1 MARVKICGI
10 TREADLRAAVRAGAD
25 AVGVVSGVTVDTP
38 REVDEGRAAR
48 LAAAAPPFVS
58 TVLVSMPADAD
69 EAVDRLGRVGADAIQ
84 VHGDLD
90 ADVVA
95 EVRERS
101 ASRVVV
107 AVDHAD
113 VSRARDLDGV
123 ADALL
128 VDSTTPEGGGG
139 TGRTHDWDTT
149 RNLARELDTPVILA
163 GGLTPENVAEAA
175 GTVRPYAVD
184 VASGVEASGGVK
196 DHEAVRTFV
205 REAGRSLDDR
215 APVGRGAAGEPSRGP
230 AGDDSAADS
239 GGDGR

>member
-10 TREADLRAAVRAGAD
+10 TRESDLRAAVRAGAD
-25 AVGVVSGVTVDTP
+25 AVGVVSGVSVDTP
-38 REVDEGRAAR
+38 REVDASRAAR
-48 LAAAAPPFVS
+48 LVAAAPPFVS
-58 TVLVSMPADAD
+58 TVLVSMPEDVD
-69 EAVDRLGRVGADAIQ
+69 GAVDRLDRVGADAVQ

-90 ADVVA
+90 ADAVA
-95 EVRERS
+95 AVRERTT
-101 ASRVVV
+101 SRVVV
-107 AVDHAD
+107 AIDYRD

-128 VDSTTPEGGGG
+128 VDSTTPEGAGG

-149 RNLARELDTPVILA
+149 RNLARELETPLILA
-163 GGLTPENVAEAA
+163 GGLTPENVGEAV
-175 GTVRPYAVD
+175 GTVDPYAVD

-196 DHEAVRTFV
+196 DHDAVRAFV

-215 APVGRGAAGEPSRGP
+215 APVSRVAAGDVSREDPGDGSP
-230 AGDDSAADS
+230 AD